1 MLKSAAMIQLQKV
14 SLQRGHNILLEQA
27 DLTLHPGW
35 KVGLVGANGA
45 GKTSLFKLILGELHC
60 DSGDLEL
67 PGGLRMSHMAQE
79 VPTSDRSALE
89 YVLDGDIE
97 LRKVQQQLARAEQ
110 EHQHARI
117 GELHA
122 ELDNLD
128 GYTAESRAAQLLSG
142 LGFSHTDI
150 TRGVKEF
157 SGGWRIRL
165 NLAQALMCPSDLL
178 LLDEPTNHLDLDAT
192 IWLEQ
197 WLRQYPGMLILI
209 SHDRDFLDNVVTHI
223 THVEQKKLLLYKG
236 GYSAFER
243 QRAERL
249 AQQQAA
255 FVKQQQR
262 ISEVEDFVR
271 RFRAKATKAKQAQ
284 SRIKE
289 LERME
294 KIAPAHIDSP
304 FSFQFCSSDK
314 MSSPLLTLSDAECG
328 YEGKTVLNKSS
339 LSLTP
344 GTRIGLLGPNGA
356 GKSTLVKT
364 LVGDLTLC
372 NGERHESDNLKIGY
386 FAQHQLEALDM
397 AASPLLHIKRI
408 TPSASEQEIRNFLGS
423 FGFIGD
429 RALEPVQNFSGGE
442 KARVALSMIAWQKP
456 NLLLMDEPTNH
467 LDLEVRHALTLALQS
482 FEGVL
487 ILVSHDRHLLR
498 NTVDEFLLVAN
509 GQVAEFK
516 GDLEDYQAWL
526 LEQKRQEQKTE
537 ADAFSTAQPDEK
549 KSLSATERKE
559 QKRLAA
565 ERRNQLRPIKKRIEQ
580 LDADMETQHKTLTE
594 IEAALSESPLY
605 EAENKDKLKDLL
617 QQQARLK
624 QQAEATELEWMEQQ
638 EALETLEEELSELE
652 T

>member
-1 MLKSAAMIQLQKV
+1 MIQLQQV
-14 SLQRGHNILLEQA
+14 SLQRGHNILLELA
-27 DLTLHPGW
+27 DLTLHSGW

-45 GKTSLFKLILGELHC
+45 GKSSLFKLFLGELHC
-60 DSGDLEL
+60 DSGNLDL
-67 PGGLRMSHMAQE
+67 PGGLRISHMAQE
-79 VPTSDRSALE
+79 VPTSERSAID

-97 LRKVQQQLARAEQ
+97 LRKIQQQLQTAEQ
-110 EHQHARI
+110 EHQLHRI

-122 ELDNLD
+122 ELDNHN
-128 GYTAESRAAQLLSG
+128 GYNAESRAAQLLAG
-142 LGFSHTDI
+142 LGFSHNDI
-150 TRGVKEF
+150 TRSVKEF

-209 SHDRDFLDNVVTHI
+209 SHDRDFLDNVVSHI
-223 THVEQKKLLLYKG
+223 THVEHKKLHLYKG
-236 GYSAFER
+236 GYSAFEL

-249 AQQQAA
+249 AQQQAEFA
-255 FVKQQQR
+255 KQQQR
-262 ISEVEDFVR
+262 IGEIEDFVR

-294 KIAPAHIDSP
+294 KIAPAHVDSP

-328 YEGKTVLNKSS
+328 YETKTIIGKTS

-364 LVGDLTLC
+364 LVGDLAVC
-372 NGERHESDNLKIGY
+372 KGERHASDNLQIGY

-397 AASPLLHIKRI
+397 EASPLLHINRI
-408 TPSASEQEIRNFLGS
+408 SPKASEQEIRNFLGT
-423 FGFIGD
+423 FGFFGD

-509 GQVAEFK
+509 GGVSEFK
-516 GDLEDYQAWL
+516 GDLDDYQTWL
-526 LEQKRQEQKTE
+526 LEQKRQEQKAE
-537 ADAFSTAQPDEK
+537 AEAFAKPASEEK
-549 KSLSATERKE
+549 KSLSAAERKE

-565 ERRNQLRPIKKRIEQ
+565 ERRNQLRPIKKRLEK
-580 LDADMETQHKTLTE
+580 LDADMETQHAQLSE
-594 IEAALSESPLY
+594 IEASLGDSSLY
-605 EAENKDKLKDLL
+605 DAENKAKLKEIL
-617 QQQARLK
+617 QQQATLT
-624 QQAEATELEWMEQQ
+624 QQAESTEEEWMEQQ
-638 EALETLEEELSELE
+638 EALETLEAELNDLE
-652 T
+652 

>member
-1 MLKSAAMIQLQKV
+1 MIQFQQV

-27 DLTLHPGW
+27 DLTLHSGW

-45 GKTSLFKLILGELHC
+45 GKSSLFKLLMGELHC
-60 DSGDLEL
+60 DSGDMEL
-67 PGGLRMSHMAQE
+67 PGGLRIAHMAQE
-79 VPTSDRSALE
+79 VPTSERSALE
-89 YVLDGDIE
+89 YVLDGDHR
-97 LRKVQQQLARAEQ
+97 LRQIQGDIAAAEAS
-110 EHQHARI
+110 HDMHRL

-122 ELDNLD
+122 ELDNHD
-128 GYTAESRAAQLLSG
+128 GYSAESRAAQLLAG
-142 LGFSHTDI
+142 LGFSHNDI
-150 TRGVKEF
+150 SRSVKEF

-223 THVEQKKLLLYKG
+223 THIEHKRLNLYKG
-236 GYSAFER
+236 GYSAFEI
-243 QRAERL
+243 QRADRL
-249 AQQQAA
+249 SQQQSA
-255 FVKQQQR
+255 FEKQQQR
-262 ISEVEDFVR
+262 ISEIENFVR

-304 FSFQFCSSDK
+304 FSFRFCASDK
-314 MSSPLLTLSDAECG
+314 LSSPLLTMADAACG
-328 YEGKTVLNKSS
+328 YNDTAVLNNTS
-339 LSLTP
+339 LTLTP

-356 GKSTLVKT
+356 GKSTLVKS
-364 LVGDLTLC
+364 LVGDLPLC
-372 NGERHESDNLKIGY
+372 GGERHESENLQIGY

-408 TPSASEQEIRNFLGS
+408 SPKASEQEIRDFLGS

-429 RALEPVQNFSGGE
+429 RALEPVDNFSGGE

-509 GQVAEFK
+509 GNVEAFK
-516 GDLEDYQAWL
+516 GDLDDYQKWL
-526 LEQKRQEQKTE
+526 LDQRREAQKAE
-537 ADAFSTAQPDEK
+537 AEAFSHTDKPEK
-549 KSLSATERKE
+549 KSLSAAERKE

-565 ERRNQLRPIKKRIEQ
+565 ERRNQLRPVKKQLEKLETEMEQIHEQ
-580 LDADMETQHKTLTE
+580 LQ
-594 IEAALSESPLY
+594 ALELSLAEPDIYSD
-605 EAENKDKLKDLL
+605 ENKEQLKRLL
-617 QQQARLK
+617 QQQTDLK
-624 QQAEATELEWMEQQ
+624 QRAETTEEAWMEQQ
-638 EALETLEEELSELE
+638 EMLESLEAEIAQA
-652 T
+652 